1 MQDDKTF
8 LDTNILVYAYDNTA
22 GQKHE
27 IANRIVSELW
37 ASGLGVLSTQVL
49 QEFFVSVT
57 TKIPR
62 PMDTRTA
69 KEIISD
75 LLTWDVVVIDGQ
87 SVLNGVD
94 IQVKYRYSFW
104 DSLIIEAA
112 LKAGSPLLFTED
124 LSDGQVVR
132 SVTIRNPFRSGMIS
146 KE

>member
-1 MQDDKTF
+1 
-8 LDTNILVYAYDNTA
+8 
-22 GQKHE
+22 
-27 IANRIVSELW
+27 
-37 ASGLGVLSTQVL
+37 
-49 QEFFVSVT
+49 
-57 TKIPR
+57 
-62 PMDTRTA
+62 MDTRTA